1 MATQTAAS
9 IADDYLQWED
19 TEAVTF
25 IEIVIDGVA
34 DNEVAVSH
42 AKPLKLRKTDFEIL
56 GGSGIESQGRIW
68 LLPDA
73 LLSGKK
79 PKIED
84 VIVRAD
90 ATRWIIRDVEHIVH
104 DTVWR
109 CLVNLEPS

>member
-19 TEAVTF
+19 TEPVSL
-25 IEIVIDGVA
+25 IS
-34 DNEVAVSH
+34 VSH
-42 AKPLKLRKTDFEIL
+42 GGDSDTTVANVTAKPLRLRRADFEIV
-56 GGSGIESQGRIW
+56 GVGIESDGRVW

-73 LLSGKK
+73 LLSGSRPK
-79 PKIED
+79 PDD

-90 ATRWIIRDVEHIVH
+90 STRWIVRNAEHIVH